1 MTDIMRPF
9 ININGTSHE
18 ELVQQ
23 RVHARE
29 GLLIAIEAMKGL
41 RPNGRDY
48 TGQPDG
54 FQKDFEIWAARK
66 KILEDLNAALLDEA
80 ITIKWDKQD

>member
-9 ININGTSHE
+9 ITINGTSRE

-23 RVHARE
+23 RIHARE

-41 RPNGRDY
+41 RPDGRDY
-48 TGQPDG
+48 IGQPDG
-54 FQKDFEIWAARK
+54 FQRDFEIWAARK
-66 KILEDLNAALLDEA
+66 GILEDLDATLLDEA